1 MNFTFLEYCIF
12 LHMLIYIIILLS
24 GIIGINLM
32 YKNDTDW
39 RVTLDNADPK
49 EIQRFILY
57 WVGLGAIPVVN
68 LVTLTTVLVI
78 VCDLYKDRKSNK

>member
-32 YKNDTDW
+32 YKNDADLKRALNNT
-39 RVTLDNADPK
+39 DPK
-49 EIQRFILY
+49 EIQGFVFGWI
-57 WVGLGAIPVVN
+57 GLGVIPVVN
-68 LVTLTTVLVI
+68 LVILTTVLAI
-78 VCDLYKDRKSNK
+78 VCNLYKDRKSNK